1 MAKSMTERY
10 EEYLNTDNLIDRA
23 AKNIYYWAMSTLES
37 NFWGLEHTPAFDI
50 NLYASEEKIFFV
62 FYILGKS
69 SSIDDRL
76 DVEDNNAKLRF
87 SKQLIAQ
94 KILVPFF
101 YTPKGKEY
109 KFVYYSIHNCQ
120 NGKLPK
126 MLEKF
131 TEIFNNTVYPL
142 SEQISSPIYQAYYY
156 NKRLDNGKYKG
167 YYKIYIHV
175 DMLPK
180 Y

>member
-1 MAKSMTERY
+1 MENLMAKSMTERY

-62 FYILGKS
+62 
-69 SSIDDRL
+69 
-76 DVEDNNAKLRF
+76 
-87 SKQLIAQ
+87 
-94 KILVPFF
+94 F